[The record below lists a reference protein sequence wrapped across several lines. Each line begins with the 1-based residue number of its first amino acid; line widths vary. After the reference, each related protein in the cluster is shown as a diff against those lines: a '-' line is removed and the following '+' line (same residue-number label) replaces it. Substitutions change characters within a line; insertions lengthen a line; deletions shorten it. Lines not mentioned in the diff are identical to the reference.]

1 MKSCVWIENDWWF
14 FVRRVFLFCFRFV
27 FFFFNFILIS
37 ANHIKHSFTSSKML
51 CTTEWVHMVWNWLF
65 VLVGCSTKAH
75 VSSAATEIW
84 CFLRTCHSKTFFFVI
99 EFEWEEQEQTT
110 YIVKWSFFLASR
122 VFFFVA
128 GKYKWIF
135 CRKFLETQEKSAQS
149 MMWMKNQ
156 SSKMFVLKF
165 QLIVAFCL
173 INGRFAYREYVADD
187 ASDYVHGSSSNISHF
202 NSNEPPGKKIFQNF
216 IFIQNMP
223 IFLHKI

>member
-1 MKSCVWIENDWWF
+1 MTDGFSCDVCSF
-14 FVRRVFLFCFRFV
+14 FVFGL
-27 FFFFNFILIS
+27 FFFHQLYFDIGKP
-37 ANHIKHSFTSSKML
+37 HQ
-51 CTTEWVHMVWNWLF
+51 
-65 VLVGCSTKAH
+65 
-75 VSSAATEIW
+75 
-84 CFLRTCHSKTFFFVI
+84 TFFH
-99 EFEWEEQEQTT
+99 
-110 YIVKWSFFLASR
+110 IVKDVVHNRMGSHGVKLTFCIGRMFNESTCIKCCQWNMMFFTNLSLKNIFFRHWIRMRRTRTRTNNLYSEVVVLASR